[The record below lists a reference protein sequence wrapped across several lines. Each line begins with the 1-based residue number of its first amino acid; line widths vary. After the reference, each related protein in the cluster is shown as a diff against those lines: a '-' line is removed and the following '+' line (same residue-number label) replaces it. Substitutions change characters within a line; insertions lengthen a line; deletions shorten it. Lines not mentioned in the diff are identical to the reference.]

1 MMLQVKNR
9 KHLTPSAGVPAVD
22 GAHAMRRGGARHEV
36 TERIHL
42 LGPNLK
48 SREGWALNVS
58 RGGVRAILEERVEL
72 GEEYEVTIG
81 DGSESPLARRGRVVW
96 VQEEPDGCIAGF
108 EFIYPTTPPSG
119 SHPSA
124 KPPAPE
130 E

>member
-1 MMLQVKNR
+1 MEHVKNR
-9 KHLTPSAGVPAVD
+9 KHLTPGAGMPAAG

-36 TERIHL
+36 SERILL

-72 GEEYEVTIG
+72 GEEYEVTVG
-81 DGSESPLARRGRVVW
+81 DGSESPLSRRGRVVW

-108 EFIYPTTPPSG
+108 EFIYPPSG
-119 SHPSA
+119 AHPA
-124 KPPAPE
+124 VKAPE
-130 E
+130 PKE